1 MSNFKNLIFSP
12 VNESS
17 LWTGAIVQ
25 SADDVLLLPASAD
38 SNSRSAKIKQ
48 AVVADSSGDPN
59 PVELVMIYPA
69 WGATN
74 SYLCPA
80 SNGPR
85 LYANREQSSFEP
97 LFLGKEYETFLLA
110 SFRYILLF
118 RAKTVF

>member
-25 SADDVLLLPASAD
+25 SADDVLLPASAD

-97 LFLGKEYETFLLA
+97 LFLGKRVWNFLAGEL
-110 SFRYILLF
+110 
-118 RAKTVF
+118 

>member
-1 MSNFKNLIFSP
+1 MSNFKNLIFSL

-69 WGATN
+69 
-74 SYLCPA
+74 
-80 SNGPR
+80 
-85 LYANREQSSFEP
+85 
-97 LFLGKEYETFLLA
+97 
-110 SFRYILLF
+110 
-118 RAKTVF
+118 